1 MRGRTTTP
9 HAASRQA
16 LKAWDEAKLRLL
28 AERNCVAGAIAVN
41 PLSGANY
48 ERSDDQESDDAS
60 TDQIRDLEYSHRE
73 ALSRRLKQL
82 DSALDRITA
91 GTYGQCAECGSRIA
105 EKRLA
110 SDPAVSLCIA
120 CQTASESPPSSL
132 TL

>member
-1 MRGRTTTP
+1 MRGRTTAP

-28 AERNCVAGAIAVN
+28 AERNCIADAIAVN
-41 PLSGANY
+41 PLSGANS
-48 ERSDDQESDDAS
+48 ERSDQESDDAS

-82 DSALDRITA
+82 DFALDRITA

-105 EKRLA
+105 DKRLA
-110 SDPAVSLCIA
+110 SDLAVSLCIA